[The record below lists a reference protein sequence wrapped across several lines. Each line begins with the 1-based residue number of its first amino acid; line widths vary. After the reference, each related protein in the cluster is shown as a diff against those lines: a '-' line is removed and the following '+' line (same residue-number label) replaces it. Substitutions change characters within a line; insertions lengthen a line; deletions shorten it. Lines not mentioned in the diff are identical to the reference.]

1 MRQSRSGP
9 LVMVNSSATQTTL
22 PDQACVLLRLEY
34 ASSTS
39 GAGGAVLRSS
49 EPVQIGA
56 ACVGGS
62 EWQNVRVSK
71 LQRLET
77 ARVHRLVIE
86 LPSDSDTTVDIDK
99 LRLVEV
105 AHP

>member
-1 MRQSRSGP
+1 
-9 LVMVNSSATQTTL
+9 MVNSSATQTTL
-22 PDQACVLLRLEY
+22 PDQGCVLLRLEY

-49 EPVQIGA
+49 KPVEIGA
-56 ACVGGS
+56 ACVEGS
-62 EWQNVRVSK
+62 EWQNVRVEK

-77 ARVHRLVIE
+77 ARAHRLVME
-86 LPSDSDTTVDIDK
+86 AVSDSDASVDIDR

-105 AHP
+105 AHT